1 MKDGLLED
9 LPLPCVLDGLLNDV
23 VHSGQ
28 DWRWHGIIFNTAEMC
43 YLPLVRDALVWIN
56 QARQANTSV
65 RSSKNSTNSFLRILA
80 KTTLIQIKSKQLQQ
94 ITRTM
99 CPELLIYLKTKCET
113 EIVHKLCKLPVK
125 SGGGWCGGKMGE
137 SKLSMTSYPWSNK

>member
-1 MKDGLLED
+1 MVEERAEQLDLRLQLGQPEVNRLVMKDGLLED

-80 KTTLIQIKSKQLQQ
+80 KTTLIQIKSKQLLYKLL
-94 ITRTM
+94 
-99 CPELLIYLKTKCET
+99 ELCVLNSSFI
-113 EIVHKLCKLPVK
+113 
-125 SGGGWCGGKMGE
+125 W
-137 SKLSMTSYPWSNK
+137 KLSVKLK